1 MSTPDPRWPRNK
13 VYEQGTASLG
23 PIGPTQP
30 KGLFAKFH
38 VERLRPS
45 SRGIVHNGCRYFVL
59 DITHD
64 PHALAAALAY
74 ADSCEAEYPLL
85 ARDLRTETERAA

>member
-1 MSTPDPRWPRNK
+1 MTPNPGPRNK
-13 VYEQGTASLG
+13 VYEQDIQGTMPLG
-23 PIGPTQP
+23 SPPP
-30 KGLFAKFH
+30 RGLFAKFH

-45 SRGIVHNGCRYFVL
+45 SRGIVHNDCRYFVL

-74 ADSCEAEYPLL
+74 ADSCEAEYPQL
-85 ARDLRTETERAA
+85 ARDLRKLAGDR